1 MNLLTDWHAFCW
13 FINPKG
19 GRMMDQG
26 GTTLLDYLIAVI
38 VIIAVGV
45 ALLHPGVSSCYLLPY

>member
-1 MNLLTDWHAFCW
+1 
-13 FINPKG
+13 
-19 GRMMDQG
+19 MMDQG

-45 ALLHPGVSSCYLLPY
+45 ALLHPGVSSCYLIPY